1 MILRYTVGLSFL
13 LEKDYLIE
21 GYADVFA
28 MYYAVVS
35 EISNTFSLWH
45 VT

>member
-1 MILRYTVGLSFL
+1 MGLSFL
-13 LEKDYLIE
+13 LEKGYLIE
-21 GYADVFA
+21 GNADVFG